1 MVKKHF
7 SRPILVLIFFA
18 LVMGGF
24 LDAPGQKPRSSPV
37 KVPPKSSPMA
47 GVGVKSTNTD
57 VKHRYAIVI
66 GNNNYAGRLR
76 LDNPVNDAKILSA
89 SLRALGFKVTEKYNL
104 TVSEMKKSIV
114 DFTALIPPNSLGLLF
129 YAGHGVQVNGKN
141 FLVPIDS
148 ETLTD
153 EKDFKEKAIDV
164 DSAIELISGKSILT
178 IVILDACRNDGRE
191 VRLPFETEE
200 GLAAIRR
207 TPGGVY
213 IAYSTSPNTTS
224 SDGDGSNSPYSS
236 ALARNILMKPGRLED
251 VFIRTRI
258 DVENSTTPVQIPWEN
273 SSLKTVFY
281 FTPDSLASGT
291 IPVSQIKPKLPS
303 GIKALISS
311 ALNSPLIDAA
321 GLRTSLINGTS
332 FYFRE
337 DKSGAGLEMIEI
349 KGGEFQMGT
358 GGAEAEM
365 VFGDAQKYEDD
376 ISKETVTAEMPRHRV
391 RVPGFFMSKYE
402 ITQAQW
408 QAVMGDMPGIPDNF
422 RGENL
427 PVVNVT
433 WDQANEFCERLAQAT
448 GRNYRLPSEAQWEYG
463 ARAGKETP
471 FGLGENINST
481 LVNYFGGAPFGNGK
495 RGVFRDKI
503 LPVGQLGAPNPFGLF
518 DMHGNVWEWC
528 ADNWNDSYDGA
539 PTDGSSWN
547 ETDPDNEPY
556 RVVRGGGYD
565 SIGIDCRSAHRRKQ
579 PGVEYSAMNI
589 GFRVV
594 VD

>member
-1 MVKKHF
+1 MVKKHL
-7 SRPILVLIFFA
+7 SRPILVLTFFT
-18 LVMGGF
+18 LVMGGSF
-24 LDAPGQKPRSSPV
+24 DAPGQKSRSAPI
-37 KVPPKSSPMA
+37 KIPPKSTPA
-47 GVGVKSTNTD
+47 AAPGLKLAD
-57 VKHRYAIVI
+57 PDIKQKFALII
-66 GNNNYAGRLR
+66 GNSEYPGDDHLPNAVKDGR
-76 LDNPVNDAKILSA
+76 ILSA
-89 SLRALGFKVTEKYNL
+89 SLRTLGFKITEKYNL
-104 TVSEMKKSIV
+104 TVSEMKKAIT
-114 DFTALIPPNSLGLLF
+114 DFSALLPPNSLGLLF
-129 YAGHGVQVNGKN
+129 YAGHGIQIGGKN
-141 FLVPIDS
+141 FLVPLDYKTLSS
-148 ETLTD
+148 ES
-153 EKDFKEKAIDV
+153 DFKNKAIDV
-164 DSAIELISGKSILT
+164 DNAIAQISGKCVLT
-178 IVILDACRNDGRE
+178 IVILDACRTNLDNLE
-191 VRLPFETEE
+191 LPFETEE
-200 GLAAIRR
+200 GLAAIKQ
-207 TPGGVY
+207 TSAGVY
-213 IAYSTSPNTTS
+213 IAYSTSPNTGAT
-224 SDGDGSNSPYSS
+224 DGSESNSPYSS
-236 ALARNILMKPGRLED
+236 ALARNLLLKPSRLED

-258 DVENSTTPVQIPWEN
+258 EVENSTGSVQIPWEN

-281 FTPDSLASGT
+281 FTPDSLAPASGT
-291 IPVSQIKPKLPS
+291 TPVIHLKPKLPA

-311 ALNSPLIDAA
+311 ALNSPVIDRS
-321 GLRTSLINGTS
+321 GVRTNLINMINLS
-332 FYFRE
+332 FRE
-337 DKSGAGLEMIEI
+337 DAGLEMVEI

-365 VFGDAQKYEDD
+365 VFSDAQKYEDD
-376 ISKETVTAEMPRHRV
+376 ISREAVVAEMPRHRV

-408 QAVMGDMPGIPDNF
+408 QTVMGELPGIPDNF

-427 PVVNVT
+427 PVVNIT

-495 RGVFRDKI
+495 RGAFRDKI

-539 PTDGSSWN
+539 PTDGNSWN

-556 RVVRGGGYD
+556 RVVRGGAYD